1 MEIIAVIGAVGGA
14 GATTVAAHLSVA
26 FASQKRR
33 TLTIDFC
40 SENILRLHFGMAF
53 EDGTGFAPNL
63 LAEKEWSQAAYRS
76 GGGLEFIPFGQ
87 LHNDQELDS
96 LVEGLRQNPTW
107 FRTQLANLQ
116 LPPGTLVVCNCPR
129 MPAVLREQVIRAA
142 DMVLM
147 VAAPEVIS
155 FAAVTHIANKAD
167 NLAHAHGSPTLVVLN
182 GFDPARQLDRDIAV
196 LLRTEHRQIFSP
208 VVVHRDES
216 VREALACKQTVFDFA
231 PSSQAAY
238 DFLALSTWLLARLGQ
253 AAKAA

>member
-26 FASQKRR
+26 FASQKRH

-53 EDGTGFAPNL
+53 DDSTGFAPNL
-63 LAEKEWSQAAYRS
+63 LAEKEWCQAAYCS
-76 GGGLEFIPFGQ
+76 SGGLEFIPFGQ

-96 LVEGLRQNPTW
+96 LIERLRENPKW
-107 FRTQLANLQ
+107 FRSQLVNLQ
-116 LPPGTLVVCNCPR
+116 LPPGTLVICDCPR

-142 DMVLM
+142 DLVLV

-155 FAAVTHIANKAD
+155 FAAVTRITD
-167 NLAHAHGSPTLVVLN
+167 NVSRVQGSPTLVVLN
-182 GFDPARQLDRDIAV
+182 GFDSARQLDRDIAV
-196 LLRTEHRQIFSP
+196 LLRTEHKPIFSP
-208 VVVHRDES
+208 VVIHRDES

-238 DFLALSTWLLARLGQ
+238 DFLALATWLLARLGQ
-253 AAKAA
+253 VAKAA